1 MRDVIDLLRDARPD
15 AAGPRDD
22 VIESARADLM
32 AEVTRGRPSRRWGRR
47 RVLGLAAPA
56 LAAGVT
62 AIALALTFTGGKD
75 EPAQAAAV
83 VRAAESAPRLLVDG
97 PGWQIRDMGQFSVDS
112 GEMTLT
118 KGKQELDLHWLP
130 KDQYQGAVVKG
141 SAEMD
146 DLGTVPAAGDEARLF
161 RRPGTD
167 EYVALWIRGA
177 YMIEAKGSAA
187 TVEGFSRILVSLH
200 QVDTE
205 RWLDLMPERIELVG
219 DSFTKAIERSRG
231 APSALSQMSVFAR
244 PQAEE
249 DVLPRRLYYRMEP
262 EDEERCPALGSTEA
276 FCRGTNVPEE
286 SRLLLS
292 DLGVRET
299 TLYAWPTTEGWVC
312 WAWDAGAGGCAPN
325 FANDDRVP
333 VLMTGIDPDKLGV
346 GAPGVVVGIVPDD
359 VVSASVRVDG
369 VEYAAVVDRNGFFFE
384 LPTAKCSPKSFDSV
398 WLTLRDGREE
408 GKRLTLGG
416 PVYPGDPPPPKCP

>member
-1 MRDVIDLLRDARPD
+1 MSDVIKRLREARPD
-15 AAGPRDD
+15 AAGPRDE
-22 VIESARADLM
+22 VVESARTALM
-32 AEVTRGRPSRRWGRR
+32 TEVTRGRPSRRWSRR

-56 LAAGVT
+56 LAAGIT
-62 AIALALTFTGGKD
+62 AVVLALTLTGGND
-75 EPAQAAAV
+75 EPAHAAAV
-83 VRAAESAPRLLVDG
+83 VRAAESAPRLVVDE
-97 PGWQIRDMGQFSVDS
+97 PGWNITDMGGFSESS
-112 GEMTLT
+112 GRMTLA
-118 KGKQELDLHWLP
+118 KGKRRLNLDWLP
-130 KDQYQGAVVKG
+130 KDQYQAAVVKG
-141 SAEMD
+141 SAEMK
-146 DLGTVPAAGDEARLF
+146 DLGTVTAAGDEARLF

-167 EYVALWIRGA
+167 EYVALWIRGE
-177 YMIEAKGSAA
+177 YMIETKGSAA
-187 TVEGFSRILVSLH
+187 TVEGFSRLLASLH

-244 PQAEE
+244 LQTEE

-262 EDEERCPALGSTEA
+262 EERCPALADTDA

-286 SRLLLS
+286 SRLLVS
-292 DLGVRET
+292 GLGVRRT
-299 TLYAWPTTEGWVC
+299 TLYAWPTSEGWVC

-333 VLMTGIDPDKLGV
+333 VAMTGIDPDKLGV

-359 VVSASVRVDG
+359 VVAASVKVDG

-384 LPTAKCSPKSFDSV
+384 LPTAKCSPKSFNSI
-398 WLTLRDGREE
+398 WLTFSDGRTE
-408 GKRLTLGG
+408 GKRLTMGG